1 MFRIVSGYFLQINS
15 VIIRLVWLTSLS
27 GIKVNI
33 IQIWIR
39 FFQIESGGLI
49 KFIYRPVKHKYIN
62 VSFHRCCIIL
72 TRGSNCKS
80 IIQAT
85 DLLEERAEDTYN
97 HCLLQNIHRCTTKWL
112 RQPVFNC
119 EWSLLLVTAFKLFN
133 HLEVSTL
140 SPTCLYMID
149 QFKYFKFII
158 YVWQYRGTQREI
170 LRKRPENNNRTW
182 IKLSEAILGDFWE
195 KFICSSLLA
204 RLVEEFPAS
213 KVHLRPATWLNG
225 KFPSR
230 RMSRH
235 YWLVWVWS

>member
-1 MFRIVSGYFLQINS
+1 MLYQRNLTIRFGRYFIWKHYQNLSFRILRNDDVFSLFLNRNSEVWQVARSMFRIVSGYFPQINS
-15 VIIRLVWLTSLS
+15 VIIHLVWLTSLS

-97 HCLLQNIHRCTTKWL
+97 HCLLQNIHCCTTKWL
-112 RQPVFNC
+112 RQPGFNC
-119 EWSLLLVTAFKLFN
+119 EASLLLVTSFKLFN
-133 HLEVSTL
+133 YLKVSTL
-140 SPTCLYMID
+140 SPT
-149 QFKYFKFII
+149 
-158 YVWQYRGTQREI
+158 
-170 LRKRPENNNRTW
+170 
-182 IKLSEAILGDFWE
+182 
-195 KFICSSLLA
+195 
-204 RLVEEFPAS
+204 
-213 KVHLRPATWLNG
+213 
-225 KFPSR
+225 
-230 RMSRH
+230 
-235 YWLVWVWS
+235 WVV